1 MGVHHMRSILSFAAR
16 PLICAGALLSAMSL
30 AQADCKSLLADFDKA
45 VAAKSLKDAKAA
57 EAGIAVDLTCFS
69 NAAQIR
75 KRRIDFELALVDDPA
90 NPLQTD
96 AEKEKALVDAAQPV
110 ESWRASAKLADFRMV
125 QRRFRD
131 ATSLYG
137 EAIRRALDKDITPLA
152 LTDTQK
158 SELMKRAS
166 AAKTYALDDSQ
177 GSKVVDPLPTIRDV
191 DGSIGGVYAL
201 RGIKPIPV
209 PVPINFIFGTDKF
222 TPAGEQMA
230 KELADVLLEQK
241 PKEITLV
248 GHTDPIGTAEANMA
262 LSDRRVRAVARYL
275 GSQGVK
281 LTVNI
286 VAKGESD
293 PFDVSVLPVKP
304 TQDQEYALDRRV
316 ELVR

>member
-1 MGVHHMRSILSFAAR
+1 MGVYHMRSILSFAAQ
-16 PLICAGALLSAMSL
+16 PLICVAALWSGIGL

-57 EAGIAVDLTCFS
+57 EVAIATDLTCFS
-69 NAAQIR
+69 NAAPIR

-90 NPLQTD
+90 NPLQND

-137 EAIRRALDKDITPLA
+137 EAIRRALDKDITPVV
-152 LTDTQK
+152 LTDVQK

-201 RGIKPIPV
+201 RGVKPIPV
-209 PVPINFIFGTDKF
+209 PVPINFVFGTDKF

-241 PKEITLV
+241 PTEITLV

-286 VAKGESD
+286 VPKGESD

-304 TQDQEYALDRRV
+304 TQAEEYALDRRV
-316 ELVR
+316 ELLR